1 MLIKQNL
8 GDGEKTQLFPKIST
22 HRLGFA
28 SCHRHQRYWSG
39 GFEPDPAWPGLQ
51 EKKIN
56 CVAAGDG
63 NPRDSGCASPLERL
77 PVLSTCLAAHPLGT
91 FRLCLPTQLFFFF
104 LSRCIFLSIHGNTSP
119 PSSGRKPSPLSLSLS
134 LSELE
139 GRDATGVGGNF
150 PTEAFLSSRKC
161 LFKLRRVLCECKNRA
176 HYISGAL
183 LFRSLKIP
191 HSRCCIFLATANSR
205 FFFTEGECGWK
216 PPNFPRKTPELKLLK
231 HI

>member
-134 LSELE
+134 RSWREE
-139 GRDATGVGGNF
+139 MQPEWAEIF
-150 PTEAFLSSRKC
+150 P
-161 LFKLRRVLCECKNRA
+161 
-176 HYISGAL
+176 
-183 LFRSLKIP
+183 
-191 HSRCCIFLATANSR
+191 
-205 FFFTEGECGWK
+205 
-216 PPNFPRKTPELKLLK
+216 LK
-231 HI
+231 HFFPVENVFSNYAESFVNARTVLIIYRGLYCFVP

>member
-8 GDGEKTQLFPKIST
+8 GDEEKTQLFPKIST

-51 EKKIN
+51 GKKIN

-91 FRLCLPTQLFFFF
+91 FRLCLPTQLFFF
-104 LSRCIFLSIHGNTSP
+104 LSLDAFSCPSMETHHHP
-119 PSSGRKPSPLSLSLS
+119 PLEENLPLSLSLS

-161 LFKLRRVLCECKNRA
+161 LFKLRRVLCECKNCA

-205 FFFTEGECGWK
+205 VFFTEGEFGWK

-231 HI
+231 RI